1 MTDGMICLL
10 DSSIERKDDS
20 IVKYML
26 INQKWN
32 EIRKPLLKRIEQ
44 EKAGIFKRSQKPIR
58 AIHVT
63 SSAVQYRKVV

>member
-10 DSSIERKDDS
+10 DSSIERKSNS
-20 IVKYML
+20 IIKYML

-44 EKAGIFKRSQKPIR
+44 EKAGIFKRERKPIR

-63 SSAVQYRKVV
+63 SSAIQYRKVV